1 MISQSELI
9 ELNKLEPKFERGDA
23 VLLDSTSCVV
33 LKIYLDKDG
42 VFYSVATLDAVPT
55 VSIVPEIRLSLGL
68 SLKGK

>member
-33 LKIYLDKDG
+33 LGIYLDNDG
-42 VFYSVATLDAVPT
+42 VFYNVATLDVVPT

>member
-33 LKIYLDKDG
+33 LSANVVTDLRPANSSYT
-42 VFYSVATLDAVPT
+42 FS
-55 VSIVPEIRLSLGL
+55 
-68 SLKGK
+68 